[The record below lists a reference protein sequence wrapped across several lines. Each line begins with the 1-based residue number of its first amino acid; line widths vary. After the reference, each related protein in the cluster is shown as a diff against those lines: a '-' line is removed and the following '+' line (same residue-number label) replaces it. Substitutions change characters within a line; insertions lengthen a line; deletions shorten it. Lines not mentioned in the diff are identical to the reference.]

1 MSQLLVSLNFWESKQ
16 LEYWL
21 ADNYPES
28 SVRSLYDTWSMPE
41 VEEQYAVEGNITPEL
56 ECLLR
61 LKYGERI
68 KSELRFANGQ
78 NN

>member
-1 MSQLLVSLNFWESKQ
+1 MPQLLISLNFWESKQ

-21 ADNYPES
+21 IDNYPDS
-28 SVRSLYDTWSMPE
+28 SIRSLYDTWSMPE
-41 VEEQYAVEGNITPEL
+41 VVEQYAVEGNITPEL
-56 ECLLR
+56 ECILR

-68 KSELRFANGQ
+68 KSELRFVNGQ

>member
-1 MSQLLVSLNFWESKQ
+1 MSQILINLNFWEYKQ

-21 ADNYPES
+21 MDNYPDNS
-28 SVRSLYDTWSMPE
+28 IRSLYDTWSTPE
-41 VEEQYAVEGNITPEL
+41 VEEKYAVEGNITPEL
-56 ECLLR
+56 EYLLK

-68 KSELRFANGQ
+68 GKLRFANGQ